1 MELTTVFNDIS
12 GAAIIWTVL
21 FLVSADVIT
30 GILNS
35 LKKHHF
41 KSSINKSGIINKC
54 GIVLSIVF
62 FYVLDIIMGL
72 EKVGFSEL
80 FGSTICLSELV
91 SIIYNL
97 RALKVP
103 FPKSVLELLDKFTA
117 ERKEK

>member
-1 MELTTVFNDIS
+1 MDLATVFNDIQGS
-12 GAAIIWTVL
+12 MIIWLVL
-21 FLVSADVIT
+21 FMVAIDVIL

-35 LKKHHF
+35 LKQHHF

-54 GIVLSIVF
+54 GIVISIVF

-72 EKVGFSEL
+72 DKVGFSEL

-97 RALKVP
+97 KALNVP
-103 FPKSVLELLDKFTA
+103 FPQSVIDFLDKYTS
-117 ERKEK
+117 EKK